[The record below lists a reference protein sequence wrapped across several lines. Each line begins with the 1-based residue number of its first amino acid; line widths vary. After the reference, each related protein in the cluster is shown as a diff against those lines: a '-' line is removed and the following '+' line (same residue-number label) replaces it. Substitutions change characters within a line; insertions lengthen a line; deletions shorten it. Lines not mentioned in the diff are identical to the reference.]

1 MDVSSVS
8 SSINSALAA
17 SLQSPTRPRA
27 AEQDQQAQQ
36 PIQAQSTQQAQGT
49 TPTDERQTQQAVT
62 EPEKNRPTVNI
73 NGQTV
78 GTLVNTTA

>member
-49 TPTDERQTQQAVT
+49 TATDERQTQQAVT
-62 EPEKNRPTVNI
+62 EAEKNRPTVNI